1 MAGKRGEQ
9 MHVGQVVISKAG
21 RDKGYYL
28 VVVSVCGEEIF
39 VCDGRERPLQKPKR
53 KNSSHIMLT
62 NTELDET
69 AMAGNRAL
77 RKALNK
83 LTQRAAQL

>member
-1 MAGKRGEQ
+1 

-21 RDKGYYL
+21 RDKGYLL
-28 VVVSVCGEEIF
+28 VIVSVRGEAVF

-53 KNSSHIMLT
+53 KNPKHIALT
-62 NTELDET
+62 NICLDET

-77 RKALNK
+77 RKALTCLQGERNSFE
-83 LTQRAAQL
+83 QRGAC